1 MKITTILILAIL
13 FLSQNLNAQGRAIS
27 GRVIGED
34 LEPLPLIRIQ
44 IRNPDTILG
53 NTDIDG
59 RFKISI
65 PQETN
70 TLLFG
75 GVGIEPSEIK
85 LKKNCDTVELVMMYA
100 GTYDFMP
107 SRKIDRLRKK
117 RFDNLPY
124 LHSNAVE
131 NGLFKNN
138 NTCYEIFF
146 KADKSTLDSIS
157 KDLKKKGKANKNN
170 FKDLKIGDVVKIPL
184 GLDSSKK
191 RISTHYSPCENC
203 TEEDYDYV
211 IEVEILKKYRRKLTL
226 EIKITEMPN
235 YETLE
240 YRGKDLRTG
249 SNFKY
254 EMKYFEVIIDK

>member
-1 MKITTILILAIL
+1 MKITMISILAIL
-13 FLSQNLNAQGRAIS
+13 FLSQNLCGQTRTII
-27 GRVIGED
+27 GRVITED
-34 LEPLPLIRIQ
+34 LEPKPMQYIS
-44 IRNPDTILG
+44 NSDNVHLG
-53 NTDIDG
+53 KTDMDG

-65 PQETN
+65 PLEIDRLIFN
-70 TLLFG
+70 D
-75 GVGIEPSEIK
+75 VGMERTEIK
-85 LKKNCDTVELVMMYA
+85 LRKDCDTVEVIMLNYA
-100 GTYDFMP
+100 IYDFIS

-117 RFDNLPY
+117 IFDNLPN

-138 NTCYEIFF
+138 NTCYERFF
-146 KADKSTLDSIS
+146 KADKPVLDSIS
-157 KDLKKKGKANKNN
+157 KVSKKEGKANKNN
-170 FKDLKIGDVVKIPL
+170 FKDLKIGDVVKIPF

-203 TEEDYDYV
+203 TKEDYDYI
-211 IEVEILKKYRRKLTL
+211 IEGEILDKYGRKLTL

-240 YRGKDLRTG
+240 YRGKDLRIG

-254 EMKYFEVIIDK
+254 EMKYFEVIINK